1 MWYRIGKGDLLI
13 REQWHRQLGTPA
25 GYGVARFRY
34 PAPERLAMQFSRLF
48 AVLTTAL
55 LCTCVPA
62 EREVATSN
70 TTALATAAQAQDAR
84 ALSFVE
90 ERCSGCHALRPGVE
104 PPNSQAPSFVAV
116 ANDMGFSQD
125 TLHEFFRDGHDTP
138 DAMSIMLTREE
149 AEMASAYIMS
159 LRTPR

>member
-1 MWYRIGKGDLLI
+1 
-13 REQWHRQLGTPA
+13 
-25 GYGVARFRY
+25 
-34 PAPERLAMQFSRLF
+34 MQFSRLLF
-48 AVLTTAL
+48 VLTTAL
-55 LCTCVPA
+55 LCACVPA
-62 EREVATSN
+62 ERDVATSN
-70 TTALATAAQAQDAR
+70 SAARAPALQTQDAR

-116 ANDMGFSQD
+116 ANDMGFTQD
-125 TLHEFFRDGHDTP
+125 TLREFFRDGHDTP

-159 LRTPR
+159 LRSPR